1 MKIQEKSRRDVAP
14 DGDSPFMGPLMSRQ
28 RDPEP
33 ESLLAAAKAGD
44 GDALGLLLQRYRNY
58 LALMA
63 RLQLGRLR
71 GKLDVEDLLQD
82 VSLEAHREIARF
94 RGTSEGEFL
103 AWLRRVLSG
112 IYSNQLRHYL
122 GTQRRDARRERPI
135 ASDLERSSRILEGGL
150 IAPLTSPSGQ
160 ASKREQAVILAD
172 ALESLPGTYR
182 EVIILRHLE
191 GLSFPEV
198 AKRMSRTEDSVK
210 NHWARALARLR
221 RTLESLR

>member
-1 MKIQEKSRRDVAP
+1 MGALMTRHDEIEPVA
-14 DGDSPFMGPLMSRQ
+14 
-28 RDPEP
+28 
-33 ESLLAAAKAGD
+33 LLALAKGGD
-44 GDALGLLLQRYRNY
+44 GDALGRLLERYRNY
-58 LALMA
+58 LALMV
-63 RLQLGRLR
+63 RIQLGRLR
-71 GKLDVEDLLQD
+71 GKLDAEDLLQEL
-82 VSLEAHREIARF
+82 SLEAHREIARF
-94 RGTSEGEFL
+94 RGSTEAEFL

-135 ASDLERSSRILEGGL
+135 GADLERSSQILEGGL

-160 ASKREQAVILAD
+160 ASKREQAVLLAD
-172 ALESLPGTYR
+172 ALQALPGTYR

-198 AKRMSRTEDSVK
+198 AKRMNRTEDSVK

-221 RTLESLR
+221 RSLESLR

>member
-1 MKIQEKSRRDVAP
+1 
-14 DGDSPFMGPLMSRQ
+14 MGALMTRC
-28 RDPEP
+28 DETEP
-33 ESLLAAAKAGD
+33 EALLAQAKAGD
-44 GDALGLLLQRYRNY
+44 GDALGRLLERYRNY
-58 LALMA
+58 LALMV

-71 GKLDVEDLLQD
+71 GKLDAEDLLQE

-94 RGTSEGEFL
+94 RGATEGEFL

-135 ASDLERSSRILEGGL
+135 GVDLEHSSRILEGGL

-160 ASKREQAVILAD
+160 ASKREQAILLAD
-172 ALESLPGTYR
+172 ALEALPGTYR

-198 AKRMSRTEDSVK
+198 AKRMNRTEDSVK

-221 RTLESLR
+221 RSLESLR

>member
-1 MKIQEKSRRDVAP
+1 
-14 DGDSPFMGPLMSRQ
+14 MGPLTSRH
-28 RDPEP
+28 D
-33 ESLLAAAKAGD
+33 ESETERLLDAAKAGD
-44 GDALGLLLQRYRNY
+44 GPALGRLMERYRNY

-63 RLQLGRLR
+63 RLQMGRLR
-71 GKLDVEDLLQD
+71 GKLDVDDLLQE

-94 RGTSEGEFL
+94 RGRSEPEFL
-103 AWLRRVLSG
+103 AWLRRILSG

-135 ASDLERSSRILEGGL
+135 AADLERSSRILEGGL

-160 ASKREQAVILAD
+160 AAKREQAVILAD
-172 ALESLPGTYR
+172 ALESLPGVYR

-221 RTLESLR
+221 RTLEKLR